1 MSWTQCGSRER
12 FSYRFFKRRLAA
24 RAICGEVNTMAR
36 KHSILVVIGFV
47 SFLLACFVVARPVT
61 SGGQLT
67 AARDDD
73 SNLVVHE
80 WGTFT
85 SIAGKN
91 GFAVEWKPLN
101 GSSDLP
107 GFVYDT
113 SGLAAGLRHAK
124 RCVKCE
130 MEALVRME
138 TPVIYF
144 YADRETTVSVRVD
157 FSGGKITEWY
167 PQARSVYV
175 PGPYDGRNPSFIDWG
190 RITVMPGAEESFPVE
205 SKPSHYYPARETDAA
220 PLRVCTSKGQEREK
234 FLFYRGVGTFDLPL
248 AAKLDGGNI
257 VVNNTSHERI
267 GRFILFENRDGRVG
281 YQIHG
286 RFRGE
291 VALDRPALGQ
301 TVDSLES
308 ELQKILVAQGL
319 YEKEAL
325 AMIKT
330 WHDSWFE
337 EGLRIFYVLPRA
349 LMDSVLPLTIDPQ
362 PSELTRVLIGRVEII
377 TPETEK
383 GIERAVASVGDSR
396 QSLQEAAA
404 DITRKHGRFAEPVL
418 KAALEKTTDPTLR
431 ARIQQLINYASIA
444 PR

>member
-1 MSWTQCGSRER
+1 ME
-12 FSYRFFKRRLAA
+12 
-24 RAICGEVNTMAR
+24 R
-36 KHSILVVIGFV
+36 KHSIIMVICLAA
-47 SFLLACFVVARPVT
+47 LLMTCFVVARPVT
-61 SGGQLT
+61 SGGQST
-67 AARDDD
+67 AGRSGD
-73 SNLVVHE
+73 SHLIVHE

-91 GFAVEWKPLN
+91 GFAVEWRPLN

-113 SGLAAGLRHAK
+113 GGLAAGRGIRSGHN
-124 RCVKCE
+124 CIKCNL
-130 MEALVRME
+130 EALVRME

-144 YADRETTVSVRVD
+144 YSDRETSVSVRVA
-157 FSGGKITEWY
+157 FLGGKITEWY
-167 PQARSVYV
+167 PQARSVYD
-175 PGPYDGRNPSFIDWG
+175 DGKGASSIDWG
-190 RITVMPGAEESFPVE
+190 RITVMPGSEESFAVE

-234 FLFYRGVGTFDLPL
+234 FLFYRGVGTIDLPL
-248 AAKLDGGNI
+248 TAKLDGGRI
-257 VVNNTSHERI
+257 VVSNTSRKHM
-267 GRFILFENRDGRVG
+267 GQFILFENHDGRIG
-281 YQIHG
+281 YQVHD
-286 RFRGE
+286 RFKGE
-291 VALDRPALGQ
+291 VALDRPAPGQ

-308 ELQKILVAQGL
+308 ELQRILVGQGL

-337 EGLRIFYVLPRA
+337 EGLRVFYVLPRA
-349 LMDSVLPLTIDPQ
+349 VTDSVLPLTIDPQ

-377 TPETEK
+377 TPEMEK
-383 GIERAVASVGDSR
+383 GIERAMASVGDSP

-418 KAALEKTTDPTLR
+418 KAALEKTTDPALR
-431 ARIQQLINYASIA
+431 ARIQQLIGYASIA
-444 PR
+444 RR

>member
-1 MSWTQCGSRER
+1 
-12 FSYRFFKRRLAA
+12 
-24 RAICGEVNTMAR
+24 MAR
-36 KHSILVVIGFV
+36 KHSILITSGFAA
-47 SFLLACFVVARPVT
+47 FLLTCFAVARPVT
-61 SGGQLT
+61 SGGQSI

-73 SNLVVHE
+73 SHLIVHE

-113 SGLAAGLRHAK
+113 SGLAAGQGIRSGHN
-124 RCVKCE
+124 CIKCNL
-130 MEALVRME
+130 EALVRME

-144 YADRETTVSVRVD
+144 YSDRETSVSVRVS

-175 PGPYDGRNPSFIDWG
+175 PGPSDARNPSFIDWG
-190 RITVMPGAEESFPVE
+190 RITVMPGAEESFAVE

-220 PLRVCTSKGQEREK
+220 PLRVCTTKGQEREK

-248 AAKLDGGNI
+248 AAKLDGGKI
-257 VVNNTSHERI
+257 VVSNTSRKRI
-267 GRFILFENRDGRVG
+267 GQFILFENRDGRVG
-281 YQIHG
+281 YQVHD

-291 VALDRPALGQ
+291 LALDRPALGQ

-308 ELQKILVAQGL
+308 ELQKILDAQGL

-349 LMDSVLPLTIDPQ
+349 VTDSVLPLTIDPQ

-377 TPETEK
+377 TPEMEK
-383 GIERAVASVGDSR
+383 GIERAVASVGDSP

-418 KAALEKTTDPTLR
+418 KAALEKTTDPALR
-431 ARIQQLINYASIA
+431 ARIQQLIGYANTA

>member
-1 MSWTQCGSRER
+1 
-12 FSYRFFKRRLAA
+12 
-24 RAICGEVNTMAR
+24 MAR
-36 KHSILVVIGFV
+36 KHSILITIGFAA
-47 SFLLACFVVARPVT
+47 FLLTCFAVARPVT
-61 SGGQLT
+61 SGGQSI
-67 AARDDD
+67 AARGDD
-73 SNLVVHE
+73 SHLIVHE

-91 GFAVEWKPLN
+91 GFAVEWRPLN

-113 SGLAAGLRHAK
+113 SGLAAGQGIRSGHN
-124 RCVKCE
+124 CIKCNL
-130 MEALVRME
+130 EALVRME

-144 YADRETTVSVRVD
+144 YSDRETSVSVRVS

-175 PGPYDGRNPSFIDWG
+175 PGPSDARNPSFIDWG
-190 RITVMPGAEESFPVE
+190 RITVMPGAEESFAVE

-220 PLRVCTSKGQEREK
+220 PLRVCTTKGQEREK

-248 AAKLDGGNI
+248 TAKLDGGKI
-257 VVNNTSHERI
+257 FVSNTSRKRI
-267 GRFILFENRDGRVG
+267 GQFILFENRDGRVG
-281 YQIHG
+281 YQVHD

-291 VALDRPALGQ
+291 LALDRPSLGQ

-308 ELQKILVAQGL
+308 ELQRILVGQGL

-349 LMDSVLPLTIDPQ
+349 VTDSVLPLTIDPQ

-377 TPETEK
+377 TPEMEK
-383 GIERAVASVGDSR
+383 GIERAVASVGDSP

-418 KAALEKTTDPTLR
+418 KAALEKATDSALR
-431 ARIQQLINYASIA
+431 ARIQQLINYVSIA